1 MRLLFVCTANICRSP
16 TGEDVYKDQP
26 GFEARSAGTDEDYVT
41 VPISKELIEWA
52 DVVFCMEPHHS
63 RKVLKLNPKAKDK
76 VAILNIPDIYY
87 RGHPEL
93 VKTIEHRV
101 SKFLQTRPDTQTT
114 EAEESYDH

>member
-1 MRLLFVCTANICRSP
+1 MRLLFVCTANLQRSP

-26 GFEARSAGTDEDYVT
+26 GFEARSAGTDEDYAT

-52 DVVFCMEPHHS
+52 DVIFCMEKHHS
-63 RKVLKLNPKAKDK
+63 KEILKRNPKVANKI
-76 VAILNIPDIYY
+76 AILNIPDIYY